1 MLAKKLNTILD
12 VIAPV
17 KKIQLHHSFT
27 PSLSEKCKAKM
38 AARDAA
44 NKKATK
50 SNLDTD
56 WAAFRQVINSVTR
69 RLDGCRQAGWTPSR
83 RERWLGLG

>member
-12 VIAPV
+12 VISPV
-17 KKIQLHHSFT
+17 KKIQLRHSFT
-27 PSLSEKCKAKM
+27 PWLSEECKAET

-50 SNLDTD
+50 SDLDTD

-69 RLDGCRQAGWTPSR
+69 RLDGRHHAGWKPSR